1 MVLSITIC
9 TYNRI
14 EYLKKCLKSVLDQTQ
29 GKKSIEINIIDN
41 NSTDNTKGYISE
53 IKKKYPEVNYYVE
66 HKQGI
71 SFARNLSF
79 EVCKGMFLAFVD
91 DDAVINKNWLEALL
105 NELKNQNENIIYGG
119 PIYPNFESNPEDWI
133 DKDYFIRKFKD
144 TDGFL
149 GTIKSKEGFSGGN
162 MCIAKNLFLKS
173 EKFNTEIGMTGG
185 NLGLGEEPDFFYKLI
200 MKNKDVKLY
209 NISEMSITHS
219 EASYKL
225 EKEYLRD
232 RIILNANQF
241 TKRTIFHENFLM
253 TTFILLSK
261 LVIQSTKLFI
271 SLFLHIIRRIS
282 PGQLS
287 KIISPTHKFKFLKSY
302 WVIRGIFQAIS

>member
-1 MVLSITIC
+1 MLVLLHLQMQILCIGRDDCPPMTNLTVTTFNANQSKAT
-9 TYNRI
+9 
-14 EYLKKCLKSVLDQTQ
+14 
-29 GKKSIEINIIDN
+29 
-41 NSTDNTKGYISE
+41 
-53 IKKKYPEVNYYVE
+53 EVNYYVE

-119 PIYPNFESNPEDWI
+119 PIYPNFESIPEDWI

-144 TDGFL
+144 TAGFL

-271 SLFLHIIRRIS
+271 SLFLQIIRRIS

>member
-1 MVLSITIC
+1 
-9 TYNRI
+9 
-14 EYLKKCLKSVLDQTQ
+14 
-29 GKKSIEINIIDN
+29 
-41 NSTDNTKGYISE
+41 
-53 IKKKYPEVNYYVE
+53 
-66 HKQGI
+66 
-71 SFARNLSF
+71 
-79 EVCKGMFLAFVD
+79 
-91 DDAVINKNWLEALL
+91 
-105 NELKNQNENIIYGG
+105 
-119 PIYPNFESNPEDWI
+119 
-133 DKDYFIRKFKD
+133 
-144 TDGFL
+144 
-149 GTIKSKEGFSGGN
+149 
-162 MCIAKNLFLKS
+162 
-173 EKFNTEIGMTGG
+173 
-185 NLGLGEEPDFFYKLI
+185 

-261 LVIQSTKLFI
+261 LVIQSSKLFI

>member
-14 EYLKKCLKSVLDQTQ
+14 EYLKKCLKSILDQTQ
-29 GKKSIEINIIDN
+29 GSEIIEINIIDN
-41 NSTDNTKGYISE
+41 NSTDTTKDYVTKLQ
-53 IKKKYPEVNYYVE
+53 KKFPEVNYFVE
-66 HKQGI
+66 KRQGI

-105 NELKNQNENIIYGG
+105 NELKNQNEDIIYGG
-119 PIYPNFESNPEDWI
+119 PIYPNFESIPEDWI

-209 NISEMSITHS
+209 NICEMSITHS

-241 TKRTIFHENFLM
+241 TKRTLFHENFLM

-261 LVIQSTKLFI
+261 LIVQSIKL
-271 SLFLHIIRRIS
+271 
-282 PGQLS
+282 
-287 KIISPTHKFKFLKSY
+287 IISFFLQIFVSNHKFKFLKSY
-302 WVIRGIFQAIS
+302 WIIRGIVKAIF

>member
-14 EYLKKCLKSVLDQTQ
+14 EYLKKCLKSILDQTQ
-29 GKKSIEINIIDN
+29 GSKIIEINIIDN
-41 NSTDNTKGYISE
+41 NSTDATKDYVTKLQ
-53 IKKKYPEVNYYVE
+53 KKFPEVNYFVE
-66 HKQGI
+66 KKQGI

-119 PIYPNFESNPEDWI
+119 PIYPNFESIPEDWI

-200 MKNKDVKLY
+200 MKNKDIKLY

-225 EKEYLRD
+225 EKEYLKE

-241 TKRTIFHENFLM
+241 TKRTIFHENLI
-253 TTFILLSK
+253 TSIIILKIKVFIQFFKLL
-261 LVIQSTKLFI
+261 V
-271 SLFLHIIRRIS
+271 SLFLQFFI
-282 PGQLS
+282 P
-287 KIISPTHKFKFLKSY
+287 KYKFKYLKSY
-302 WVIRGIFQAIS
+302 WIIRGIVKAIF

>member
-14 EYLKKCLKSVLDQTQ
+14 EYLKKCLKSILDQTQ
-29 GKKSIEINIIDN
+29 GSEIIEINIVDN
-41 NSTDNTKGYISE
+41 NSTDTTKDYVIE
-53 IKKKYPEVNYYVE
+53 LQKKFPEVNYFVE
-66 HKQGI
+66 KKQGI

-105 NELKNQNENIIYGG
+105 NELKNQNEDIIYGG
-119 PIYPNFESNPEDWI
+119 PIYPNFESIPEDWI

-209 NISEMSITHS
+209 NICEMSITHS

-232 RIILNANQF
+232 RIVLNANQF
-241 TKRTIFHENFLM
+241 TKRTLFHENFLM
-253 TTFILLSK
+253 ITFILLSK
-261 LVIQSTKLFI
+261 LIVQSIKL
-271 SLFLHIIRRIS
+271 
-282 PGQLS
+282 
-287 KIISPTHKFKFLKSY
+287 IISFFLQIFVSNHKFKFLKSY
-302 WVIRGIFQAIS
+302 WIIRGIVKAIF

>member
-14 EYLKKCLKSVLDQTQ
+14 EYLKKCLKSILDQTQ
-29 GKKSIEINIIDN
+29 GSEIIEINIIDN
-41 NSTDNTKGYISE
+41 NSTDTTKDYVTE
-53 IKKKYPEVNYYVE
+53 LQKQFPEVNYFVE
-66 HKQGI
+66 KRQGI
-71 SFARNLSF
+71 SYARNLSF

-105 NELKNQNENIIYGG
+105 NELKNQNEDIIYGG
-119 PIYPNFESNPEDWI
+119 PIYPNFESVPEDWI

-209 NISEMSITHS
+209 NICEMSITHS

-241 TKRTIFHENFLM
+241 TKRTLFHENLLM
-253 TTFILLSK
+253 TTFILISK
-261 LVIQSTKLFI
+261 LIVQSIKLLI
-271 SLFLHIIRRIS
+271 SFFLQIFVS
-282 PGQLS
+282 N
-287 KIISPTHKFKFLKSY
+287 HKFKFLKSY
-302 WVIRGIFQAIS
+302 WIIRGIVKAIF